1 MALGIEKSI
10 KILGSFLGVMFAR
23 RMENVPESGT
33 VKIANLVSKLKAEGV
48 DIISFSM
55 GEPDFHTPDNIK
67 DACARSLDNDFTYY
81 TPSAGIPELRK
92 VVSQRCRRINNIP
105 CEASKILITPTKQ
118 AIFMTMLAMVD
129 DGDEVVIP
137 DIAWGTFEACAKL
150 AGGKVRHAELSSEK
164 AFRMTPESIAEKI
177 TKKTKLVVLNSPSNP
192 CGAVLTKEDVKGVA
206 DLANDH
212 DLFVLADEI
221 YDQLVFE
228 GEHLSISSLAGMF
241 DRTITVNG
249 FSKTYAMTGW
259 RAGWAVAPMP
269 IFKELN
275 KLQTQSITCVTSFVQ
290 QACIEALNGPQA
302 SVQAMK
308 DEFKVR
314 RDIVHSLMDDI
325 PVLNCPMPSG
335 AFYMMPSYDFDM
347 SSEEMAAYLL
357 EEAHVAITPGS
368 AFGPA
373 GEGRFRLSYAAS
385 RDDIREGMSR
395 IKVAL
400 AKL

>member
-1 MALGIEKSI
+1 
-10 KILGSFLGVMFAR
+10 MFAK
-23 RMENVPESGT
+23 RMEGVPESGT

-67 DACARSLDNDFTYY
+67 EACVRSLGRDFTYY

-92 VVSQRCRRINNIP
+92 AVAERSRKDNKIP
-105 CEASKILITPTKQ
+105 CESSNVLVTPTKQ

-129 DGDEVVIP
+129 QGDEVIVP

-150 AGGKVRHAELSSEK
+150 AGGSVRHAKLSQEK
-164 AFRMTPESIAEKI
+164 AFRMTPECLAEQI

-192 CGAVLTKEDVKGVA
+192 CGAVLTNEDVKGVA
-206 DLANDH
+206 DLAKDH
-212 DLFVLADEI
+212 DFFVLADEI

-228 GEHLSISSLAGMF
+228 GEHISISSLDGMF
-241 DRTITVNG
+241 ERTITVNG

-259 RAGWAVAPMP
+259 RAGWAIAPKL

-290 QACIEALNGPQA
+290 EACLEALRGPQD
-302 SVQAMK
+302 SVAAMK
-308 DEFKVR
+308 QEFKAR
-314 RDIVHSLMDDI
+314 RDLVYSLIEDI
-325 PVLNCPMPSG
+325 PGLDCPMPSG
-335 AFYMMPSYDFDM
+335 AFYMMPSYHFDM
-347 SSEEMAAYLL
+347 PSEEMATYLL
-357 EEAHVAITPGS
+357 EKAHVAITPGS

-385 RDDIREGMSR
+385 REDIREGMAR
-395 IKVAL
+395 IKKAL
-400 AKL
+400 AEL

>member
-1 MALGIEKSI
+1 
-10 KILGSFLGVMFAR
+10 MFAK
-23 RMENVPESGT
+23 RMEGVPESGT

-67 DACARSLDNDFTYY
+67 EACVRSLARDFTYY

-92 VVSQRCRRINNIP
+92 AVAERSRQGNKIP
-105 CEASKILITPTKQ
+105 CEASNVLITPTKQ

-129 DGDEVVIP
+129 HGDEVIVP

-150 AGGKVRHAELSSEK
+150 AGGNVRYAKLSPEK
-164 AFRMTPESIAEKI
+164 AFRMTPKSLAEQI

-206 DLANDH
+206 DLAKDH

-228 GEHLSISSLAGMF
+228 GEHISISSLDGMF
-241 DRTITVNG
+241 ERTITVNG

-259 RAGWAVAPMP
+259 RAGWAIAPPP

-290 QACIEALNGPQA
+290 EACLEALRGPQG
-302 SVQAMK
+302 SVTKMK
-308 DEFKVR
+308 QEFKAR
-314 RDIVHSLMDDI
+314 RDLVHSLIEAI
-325 PVLNCPMPSG
+325 PGLECPMPNG
-335 AFYMMPSYDFDM
+335 AFYMMPSYAHDM
-347 SSEEMAAYLL
+347 TSEDMATYLL
-357 EEAHVAITPGS
+357 EEAHVAVTPGS

-385 RDDIREGMSR
+385 RTDIKEGMAR
-395 IKVAL
+395 IEKAL